1 MVVKQSNWLYKSA
14 FILMVAYYSG
24 VTDAFLPFVD
34 DRVFLFGGSSIL
46 FIVDILIIGDFFS
59 TKRIKVFDSLYFALY
74 FCIILLCATYTVESG
89 YAKALHVV
97 TYATSCVL
105 PLLLLP
111 LLYTEWNGNDENCC
125 WIEIFVALVGAS
137 MVLRMLNCL
146 IFELSHIAIIP
157 NVLGVVRGG
166 HATARVYALDVV
178 LFFIEL
184 YRASFNYRETKRFNI
199 DAYICLTVLIF
210 FTFFARGRMQILCLI
225 GSIIFFFLFQR
236 SKGGDKLITYV
247 VLIVA
252 SLLFLMTPYSKDLIT
267 TATGAS
273 SEVASINFDGTLLFQ
288 GTGDNTASIRLFSIN
303 HGWEMMGDNLNG
315 MGLVYYGSQRFRE
328 FFPIGSND
336 DLGYIGTIFT
346 FGFAAVLLIAPLIVW
361 GIKQCLVVRRQSLF
375 PFRFAIVVYLILT
388 GISLSLFD
396 LSRIGALP
404 FFIYLLS
411 TSSSALTAKQNS
423 DI

>member
-1 MVVKQSNWLYKSA
+1 MVIKQSNWLYKGA

-24 VTDAFLPFVD
+24 VTDILLSFVD
-34 DRVFLFGGSSIL
+34 DRVFLFGGSFIL
-46 FIVDILIIGDFFS
+46 FIVDILIFGNYFS
-59 TKRIKVFDSLYFALY
+59 TNRIKVFDAIYFVLY
-74 FCIILLCATYTVESG
+74 FCIILLCAFYTVDSG

-97 TYATSCVL
+97 TYATSYIL

-111 LLYTEWNGNDENCC
+111 LLYTEWNGDENCC
-125 WIEIFVALVGAS
+125 WIDIFVVLVGAS

-146 IFELSHIAIIP
+146 IFELTHIAIFP
-157 NVLGVVRGG
+157 NVLGAVRGG
-166 HATARVYALDVV
+166 HATAWVYALDAV

-184 YRASFNYRETKRFNI
+184 YRASFNYRETKRFNK

-210 FTFFARGRMQILCLI
+210 FAFFARGRMQILCLI

-247 VLIVA
+247 VLIVV
-252 SLLFLMTPYSKDLIT
+252 SLLLLMTPYSKDLIT

-273 SEVASINFDGTLLFQ
+273 SEVASINFDGSLLFQ

-303 HGWEMMGDNLNG
+303 HGWEMMGKNPNG
-315 MGLVYYGSQRFRE
+315 MGLVYYGSQRFKE
-328 FFPIGSND
+328 FFPLGSND

-361 GIKQCLVVRRQSLF
+361 GIKQCLVVRRHPLF

-411 TSSSALTAKQNS
+411 TPGSALTANQHS